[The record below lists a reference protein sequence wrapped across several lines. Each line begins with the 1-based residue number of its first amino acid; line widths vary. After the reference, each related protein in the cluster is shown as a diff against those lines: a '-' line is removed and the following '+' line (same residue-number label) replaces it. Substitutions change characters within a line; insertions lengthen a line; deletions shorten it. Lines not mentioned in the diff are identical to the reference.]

1 MSMNVEIQIE
11 RPWKMPPVLE
21 ASEIDLREIISR
33 PRTERNLGFD
43 ALLPSY
49 LLVAMVVQVC
59 QGV

>member
-1 MSMNVEIQIE
+1 MEIQIE
-11 RPWKMPPVLE
+11 RPWKMPLVPEALE
-21 ASEIDLREIISR
+21 VDLREIISR